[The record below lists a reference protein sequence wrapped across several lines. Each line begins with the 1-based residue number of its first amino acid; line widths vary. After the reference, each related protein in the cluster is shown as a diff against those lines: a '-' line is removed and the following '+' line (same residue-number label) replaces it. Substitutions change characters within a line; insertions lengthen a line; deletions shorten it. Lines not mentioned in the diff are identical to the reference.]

1 VVPNITFPQKEVNR
15 PPQLT
20 QIYLQPLGEYAQY
33 LAGPSLLLP
42 NNKQFAVDVKR
53 IEGTM
58 AAISDQPIKRVDP
71 AVVIEISPIRFS
83 QSKAG

>member
-1 VVPNITFPQKEVNR
+1 MIKDV
-15 PPQLT
+15 
-20 QIYLQPLGEYAQY
+20 GAYAQY

-42 NNKQFAVDVKR
+42 NNRQFAVDMKR

-58 AAISDQPIKRVDP
+58 AAISNQPIKRVDP

-83 QSKAG
+83 QSKVG